1 VTDLVFG
8 REQVSRRAVL
18 QRSPLFAELSDHLL
32 TVLLRRSDVVRP
44 AAGTAVLAE
53 GGRVRCFY
61 VLATGLVT
69 LSVEGDEVATLR
81 AAGATI
87 GLSAVLE
94 NHPSAV
100 TATAGDDTVLLAFRS
115 DEFWSLLTGSAQLMR
130 ALLSRLVAMLVE
142 GSRHDNT
149 LEVNAAEEGQ

>member
-1 VTDLVFG
+1 
-8 REQVSRRAVL
+8 VL

-32 TVLLRRSDVVRP
+32 TVLLRRCDVVRP

-81 AAGATI
+81 AAGATFRND
-87 GLSAVLE
+87 V
-94 NHPSAV
+94 V
-100 TATAGDDTVLLAFRS
+100 TGPGGRQIVVDDPDGNPIELFEAR
-115 DEFWSLLTGSAQLMR
+115 G
-130 ALLSRLVAMLVE
+130 
-142 GSRHDNT
+142 
-149 LEVNAAEEGQ
+149 